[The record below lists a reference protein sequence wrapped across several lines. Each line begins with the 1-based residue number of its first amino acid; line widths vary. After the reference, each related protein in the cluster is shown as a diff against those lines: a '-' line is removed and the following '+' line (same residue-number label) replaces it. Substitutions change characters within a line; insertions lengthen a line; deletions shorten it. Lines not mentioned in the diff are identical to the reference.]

1 MAENTLT
8 NTFNLAGQQFRKLG
22 FEPQATYNPIIRD
35 TFYQLV
41 PHDFKFY
48 YFNNIRR
55 ALYWYQGYVPEVHRP
70 TVGIMATG
78 IGNSIVK
85 EVSKLIIGG
94 RVFYR
99 NKYKEKE
106 NDNKQLN
113 ETLNVFEKWNDK
125 YKFQNTIKR
134 LVEYMVAG
142 GTSALVSYINENADL
157 HYIPYRIDQFFYYAD
172 ITGNV
177 YRYTGFLGNYTAKIS
192 NGIDRKPIEDNF
204 YLLEERYYNEQGKP
218 VKIFSIK
225 RSIGQVTTAQS
236 FDISQTQYMKWEQL
250 PKDIQKALKKD
261 FKDIII
267 GVEQEI
273 KHTKDLGVYIFR
285 FTTTNRVPE
294 IDMGE
299 SVLLNVIKYL
309 IDYEYAESALDT
321 DMYIGRGKVYI
332 PAMTKNPTDDAAD
345 GYYSGFDSMV
355 FERMPMRSIE
365 DQKPISVQFDLRAK
379 DWVETRNNIS
389 EKIASTIGVGGSDI
403 FSYLKDASG
412 AAKTATQIADES
424 RKTLSFVE
432 EKREIIIAEFDKV
445 LKDWIDFYKRDDEI
459 RIKFSS
465 QNLVNKLVTLD
476 ETRVLKEIGLS
487 SFDLFKQIYPDKD
500 DEQIQEMVERKFTEM
515 KRIKEIN
522 ISVENDQ
529 FEQRMLKINGRKEPS
544 GINETETTEE
554 KGDIDKGQAKTKENE
569 IISKAN
575 SNIVG

>member
-1 MAENTLT
+1 MAENSLT
-8 NTFNLAGQQFRKLG
+8 ASFNLAGQQFRKLG

-48 YFNNIRR
+48 YYNNIRR
-55 ALYWYQGYVPEVHRP
+55 VLYWYQGYVPEVHRP

-99 NKYKEKE
+99 NKGKEVE
-106 NDNKQLN
+106 NDSKQLN
-113 ETLNVFEKWNDK
+113 KTLNIFEKWSDR

-134 LVEYMVAG
+134 LVEYSVAG
-142 GTSALVSYINENADL
+142 GTSALVSYVNDKSDI
-157 HYIPYRIDQFFYYAD
+157 HYLPYRIDQFFYYAD
-172 ITGNV
+172 ITGNP
-177 YRYTGFLGNYTAKIS
+177 YKFYGFLGNYTAKLFR
-192 NGIDRKPIEDNF
+192 GEGRDYLEENF
-204 YLLEERYYNEQGKP
+204 YLLEERYYNDNGEP
-218 VKIFSIK
+218 VKKFVIK
-225 RSIGQVTTAQS
+225 KATGNVTTAKS
-236 FDISQTQYMKWEQL
+236 FDISNTQYMDWEQL
-250 PKDIQKALKKD
+250 PKDIRKRLKTD
-261 FKDIII
+261 FKDIKI
-267 GVEQEI
+267 GVEQPI
-273 KHTKDLGVYIFR
+273 KHCKDLGVYIFR

-299 SVLLNVIKYL
+299 SVLLNVIKYM

-332 PAMTKNPTDDAAD
+332 PAMTKNPTDDARD

-365 DQKPISVQFDLRAK
+365 DQKPISVQFDLRAD
-379 DWVETRNNIS
+379 DWVKTRNNIS

-403 FSYLKDASG
+403 FSYLKDATG

-432 EKREIIIAEFDKV
+432 EKREIFISEFDKV
-445 LKDWIDFYKRDDEI
+445 LKDWIGFYNYEDEI
-459 RIKFSS
+459 KIKFSS

-500 DEQIQEMVERKFTEM
+500 DDQIQEMVDRKFTEM

-522 ISVENDQ
+522 VSVENDQ
-529 FEQRMLKINGRKEPS
+529 FEQRMLKINGRKEGS
-544 GINETETTEE
+544 GINETKTTEE
-554 KGDIDKGQAKTKENE
+554 KGDIDKGQEKTKENE
-569 IISKAN
+569 VISKAN